1 MRRKVIVLLAV
12 GFAALSGSLAEN
24 HAEMQPPRDVS
35 QGLQNL
41 EHRWVEALVKAD
53 TRKLD
58 DILGNRFVDTDEEG
72 NRTDKRGVL
81 GALESGDLKMASI
94 ILSGMQVPHLWGRGG
109 RDRWSIAN
117 RHIQGSTPGA
127 SHRIH
132 RHLCPRERELESGC
146 VPPIRRAQ
154 SMRVQPLVGPRTP
167 KRFGECC
174 SGMGSAEQPSE
185 ILCGYDPRGFLTAE
199 GQQPALVTRHQII
212 GLARFGQ
219 G

>member
-94 ILSGMQVPHLWGRGG
+94 ILSGMQVRTYGDAAVVTGGALQTGTFRGQPLVP
-109 RDRWSIAN
+109 RIVFTDTFVLVN
-117 RHIQGSTPGA
+117 GSWRAVA
-127 SHRIH
+127 SHR
-132 RHLCPRERELESGC
+132 
-146 VPPIRRAQ
+146 
-154 SMRVQPLVGPRTP
+154 
-167 KRFGECC
+167 
-174 SGMGSAEQPSE
+174 SAVHSQ
-185 ILCGYDPRGFLTAE
+185 
-199 GQQPALVTRHQII
+199 
-212 GLARFGQ
+212 
-219 G
+219 